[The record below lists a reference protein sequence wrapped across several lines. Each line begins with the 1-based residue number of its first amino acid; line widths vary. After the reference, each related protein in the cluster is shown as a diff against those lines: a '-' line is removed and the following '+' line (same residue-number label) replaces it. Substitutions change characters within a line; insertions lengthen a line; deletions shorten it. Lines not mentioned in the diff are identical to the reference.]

1 MSNEASKETTLKWRS
16 LTERL
21 IYGTSAGKLDWDDGP
36 YKDSVITSIKDV
48 VITLRFIDGDYW
60 IYISDQLGN
69 VVDSFSD
76 DKISPLSGGIL
87 AFSAMDNLFKNVK
100 RKINGA
106 DEVLDLLLNELPED
120 PDEIPF

>member
-1 MSNEASKETTLKWRS
+1 MSNEASKDTTSKWRS

-36 YKDSVITSIKDV
+36 FDDSVITSIKDI
-48 VITLRFIDGDYW
+48 VITLRRVDNDFW
-60 IYISDQLGN
+60 ITLSDQFGN
-69 VVDSFSD
+69 VVDMFSD
-76 DKISPLSGGIL
+76 IQITPLSGDIP
-87 AFSAMDNLFKNVK
+87 AYPAMDNLFKSVK

-106 DEVLDLLLNELPED
+106 DEVLDLLLNELPKE